1 MNSCRTLRAAAT
13 LAALAALFV
22 GAAPVAA
29 GEVHVTHA
37 RCGSEVRV
45 TARDAPLSDVL
56 KKLATILDFQLRF
69 DSDSDPRITID
80 TSERMERLHLRL
92 GASDNVALML
102 EKDPHCPGQQHIV
115 KMWVLPAGSGS
126 VLPTSVATLHQD
138 EQQARRDKA
147 NVEAFMRTHG
157 MDAEGR
163 PLQQ

>member
-22 GAAPVAA
+22 GVTSVAA
-29 GEVHVTHA
+29 DEVRVTHA

-56 KKLATILDFQLRF
+56 KKLATVLDFQLRY

-80 TSERMERLHLRL
+80 ASERMERLHLRL
-92 GASDNVALML
+92 GASDNVAVML

-115 KMWVLPAGSGS
+115 KMWVLPAGSGGVPAS
-126 VLPTSVATLHQD
+126 SVAALRPD
-138 EQQARRDKA
+138 EDQARRDKA

-157 MDAEGR
+157 MDAEGK
-163 PLQQ
+163 PLRQ